1 MVPGEEKALKYLQ
14 GKGFSVGASYLITD
28 AIKKDL
34 DVDLFASLDNDYS
47 QMRVIKTAME
57 DGKDVSIIIGRNYS
71 AAQMETVLKLLDEG
85 LYDVNAVNPEYTC
98 AQMRAVARSIK
109 SKIDHNIFIQ
119 NAIVADYYDVVFPF
133 IQLHSMNDFS
143 WIRPDMSEKF
153 VQLILEMMVTDIYSQ
168 DLLILSEHELI
179 REYERLKAE
188 ARDREKFNKKNLSR
202 FKIFSDYK

>member
-71 AAQMETVLKLLDEG
+71 AAQMETVLKLLEEG
-85 LYDVNAVNPEYTC
+85 LYDVSAVNPEYTC
-98 AQMRAVARSIK
+98 TQMRAVARSIK
-109 SKIDHNIFIQ
+109 SNIDRDIFIQ
-119 NAIVADYYDVVFPF
+119 NAVVADYYDVVLPF
-133 IQLHSMNDFS
+133 IQLHGMSDFS
-143 WIRPDMSEKF
+143 WIRSDMSEKF
-153 VQLILEMMVTDIYSQ
+153 VQLILEMMVTDMYSQ
-168 DLLILSEHELI
+168 DLLILSEQELI

-188 ARDREKFNKKNLSR
+188 ARDREKFNKKNLAR
-202 FKIFSDYK
+202 FKVFSDYK